1 MISAKER
8 FFAVSVLS
16 LALIGCGGGSSS
28 TPTTVAT
35 NTVVT
40 PPTVAALSQQDP
52 GALVKSAVDAGNSSA
67 QFSSTTG
74 TFATANSDITVKSV
88 SEKAVQSYD
97 CAVTPELRSVCA
109 GQVSLDT
116 NLPATGSRAGIPA
129 GSYLNM
135 SFSGFRPLNVA
146 ASEAMT
152 GSISMTFVDAF
163 NSSSVLNGTAI
174 IKLNTTLPKPE
185 VHTDVAMTFRQLAV
199 TGFGSDLTLNG
210 GASMIETG
218 KPSVDVS
225 FAAWRTLASRPQL
238 GSRAT
243 ISSAGEVVAI
253 QVVGLSSTQTSF
265 DVTVSA
271 GGVAKPAKRVTQD
284 IVNGLATYKSL

>member
-35 NTVVT
+35 NNVVT
-40 PPTVAALSQQDP
+40 APTVAALSQQDP

-67 QFSSTTG
+67 QLSSTTG
-74 TFATANSDITVKSV
+74 TFATASSDITVKSV
-88 SEKAVQSYD
+88 TEKAVQSVD
-97 CAVTPELRSVCA
+97 CAATLELRSYCA
-109 GQVSLDT
+109 GQLSLDT
-116 NLPATGSRAGIPA
+116 NLPTTGSRSGIPA

-135 SFSGFRPLNVA
+135 SFSGFRPLSAA
-146 ASEAMT
+146 ASEAVT

-163 NSSSVLNGTAI
+163 NSSNVLNGTAI
-174 IKLNTTLPKPE
+174 IKLDTTFPKPE
-185 VHTDVAMTFRQLAV
+185 VHTDLAMTFRQLAV
-199 TGFGSDLTLNG
+199 IGVGNDLTLNG
-210 GASMIETG
+210 GASLVETG
-218 KPSVDVS
+218 KPSVDVN
-225 FAAWRTLASRPQL
+225 FAAWRTLASRPQP

-253 QVVGLSSTQTSF
+253 QVVSLSSTQTSF
-265 DVTVSA
+265 DVTVTA
-271 GGVAKPAKRVTQD
+271 GGVVKPAKRVTQD
-284 IVNGLATYKSL
+284 IVNGLATYKAL